1 MAYIVTVLVTDPTPG
16 ISTVQSVARDFQ
28 RALDT
33 TLAGYEPLVTVT
45 EVEDSE

>member
-1 MAYIVTVLVTDPTPG
+1 MTYIVTVLITDPTPG
-16 ISTVQSVARDFQ
+16 VSNIQSVARDFQ

-45 EVEDSE
+45 EAEAE